1 MREIEQVE
9 WLIEQILARS
19 NTNRASKVRELT
31 PLPKVPPRQRGN
43 LKEGMCKYT
52 LIAQLV

>member
-1 MREIEQVE
+1 MRETEQVE

-31 PLPKVPPRQRGN
+31 PSLRFPPASGGN
-43 LKEGMCKYT
+43 LKEGRCKYT
-52 LIAQLV
+52 LIAQ